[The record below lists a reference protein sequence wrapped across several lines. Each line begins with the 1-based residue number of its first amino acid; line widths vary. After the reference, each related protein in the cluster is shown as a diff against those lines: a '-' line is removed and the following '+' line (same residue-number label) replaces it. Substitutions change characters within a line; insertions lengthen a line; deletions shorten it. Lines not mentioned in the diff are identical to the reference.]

1 MSGRMRAIRSLVAV
15 TAVLVVVAGGCG
27 KSSSTSS
34 GKNTSSTG
42 ATAAPTLSEATTS
55 TVASSGGTKTAQSA
69 KLGKTVVT
77 TADGFT
83 LYTFKPDAAGGKATC
98 TKPCQNIWPP
108 YPSADQQVVMK
119 GWPLYQY
126 AGDQAAGDTNGQGQ
140 GGVWFAMTPDGP
152 SGP

>member
-1 MSGRMRAIRSLVAV
+1 MSGRIRTIRSLVAV
-15 TAVLVVVAGGCG
+15 TALLVVMAGGCG
-27 KSSSTSS
+27 KSS
-34 GKNTSSTG
+34 GKDTSSTAHG

-55 TVASSGGTKTAQSA
+55 AVVSSGGTKTAESA

-83 LYTFKPDAAGGKATC
+83 LYTFKPDAAGGKAKC
-98 TKPCQNIWPP
+98 TDTCQNIWPP

-126 AGDQAAGDTNGQGQ
+126 AGDPAAGDTNGQGQ